1 MTRGIYVT
9 EKKNIDIWTNQKL
22 KKKNDKKNTQI
33 KKSYKRR
40 IKNKT

>member
-22 KKKNDKKNTQI
+22 KKKNDKKI
-33 KKSYKRR
+33 HK
-40 IKNKT
+40 